1 MKIASYLVGGTSTF
15 GAVVDDGVI
24 DLPQRLGGRFGSL
37 RQLLAGNA
45 IDLARAAIAGVKP
58 DRALAAVRLLPVIP
72 DPDKVICAGVNYRAH
87 AEETG
92 RAIPTRPSMFMR
104 MASTLLAD
112 GEAMRRP
119 RNSTAFDFEGELA
132 VIIGKQGRM
141 IDAADALGHVAG
153 YCCFVDGSVRDYQK
167 FSVASGK
174 NFNATGPLGPWMVT
188 ADEIADPASLTLTTR
203 LNGTVMQRS
212 GVDRMIHSVPE
223 LIAFASEFTTLLP
236 GDVIATGTPEGVGH
250 RRVPPLWMKAGDRLE
265 VEISHI
271 GILRSPIDDEQP

>member
-24 DLPQRLGGRFGSL
+24 DLPQRLGERFGSL

-45 IDLARAAIAGVKP
+45 IDLERAAIAGVKP

-92 RAIPTRPSMFMR
+92 RAIPTRPSMFLR

-141 IDAADALGHVAG
+141 IDASDALGHVAG

-167 FSVASGK
+167 FSVTSGK

-188 ADEIADPASLTLTTR
+188 ADEIADPASLMLTTR
-203 LNGTVMQRS
+203 LNGTVMQQS
-212 GVDRMIHSVPE
+212 GVDRICVGIHDT
-223 LIAFASEFTTLLP
+223 FA
-236 GDVIATGTPEGVGH
+236 
-250 RRVPPLWMKAGDRLE
+250 RRCDCDR
-265 VEISHI
+265 HT
-271 GILRSPIDDEQP
+271 